1 MAMCACIC
9 VCKLQGQTLT
19 IVLILSV
26 LQKMIISQR
35 WTTPLKMGMLFKFSP
50 RMGPNFGSIKLGI
63 NMFFPEHFC
72 LRLTNLG
79 AHAW

>member
-50 RMGPNFGSIKLGI
+50 RMGPKFGSFKLGI
-63 NMFFPEHFC
+63 KMFLSKALLLE
-72 LRLTNLG
+72 
-79 AHAW
+79 AA